1 MDVGHE
7 IIKQQL
13 FFRKELRERVYWF
26 IKLRWA
32 AAGAGLLGLGAAHLL
47 GLGLPIRVLLAVVFF
62 IILYNI
68 LFLFIGKRLES
79 IKPTEVYP
87 FEIFAHAQISLDL
100 FSLFLLIFFTGGLA
114 SPVLIFVIFHVILAG
129 ILLSPLSCYFY
140 ALVILAGLAGL
151 IALHHHRL
159 VPETTAWIG
168 EPLFFHSLQYPR
180 VLISYLTFAAGI
192 LIAAY
197 LITSVKMALRFKG
210 REVMKISRDLEI
222 SNTKLTSLYEMI
234 KEVDAHT
241 SLKDLL
247 DTATRNAAR
256 IMGVKA
262 CSIKLLDQDNK
273 YLRFASTYGLSEDY
287 LSKDSISVE
296 ESAVN
301 RQILEGSLYTIGNV
315 DEENRFQYPEDV
327 RKEGIASMLCLPLK
341 VEDRLLGV
349 FCVYSGEPYFFSEAD
364 VEFFSLM
371 TDLTALAIENLSR
384 QTARI
389 WFLNKAAHQLR
400 SPIGAVQSM
409 LKTISGGYLGGLEDQ
424 QKEVMD
430 RCEKRLAALQRLIN
444 DLLNLADKRHETGP
458 LRLQPVDPA
467 RVLNNLTPM
476 YQSQAEAKGLAIEFN
491 ISETLPAVAAREE
504 LLDDLF
510 TNLISNAV
518 KYTPSGGKIWVGLS
532 APSRDYVLFEVADT
546 GIGIPENDLSN
557 LFSEF
562 FRTEKAKALEE
573 GTGLGLVIVKEILDR
588 LGGKV
593 QVESKVGQGTKF
605 SCLLPAVR
613 PPDEAKPAANL

>member
-32 AAGAGLLGLGAAHLL
+32 AAGAGLLGVGAAHFLTPE
-47 GLGLPIRVLLAVVFF
+47 LPVRPLLAVVFF
-62 IILYNI
+62 IILYN
-68 LFLFIGKRLES
+68 LFFLVIGKRLES
-79 IKPTEVYP
+79 TKPTEVYP
-87 FEIFAHAQISLDL
+87 FELFAHAQISLDL
-100 FSLFLLIFFTGGLA
+100 FSLFLLIYGTGGLT
-114 SPVLIFVIFHVILAG
+114 SPLVIFVIFHVVLAG

-140 ALVILAGLAGL
+140 ALVILTALAGL
-151 IALHHHRL
+151 IALHHHNL
-159 VPETTAWIG
+159 VPKTTAWIG

-180 VLISYLTFAAGI
+180 VLIPYLTFAAGI

-197 LITSVKMALRFKG
+197 LITSVKVALRFKG

-222 SNTKLTSLYEMI
+222 SNAKLTSLYEMI

-262 CSIKLLDQDNK
+262 CSIKLLDRENK
-273 YLRFASTYGLSEDY
+273 YLRFASTYGLSQDY
-287 LSKDSISVE
+287 LSKDSISVS
-296 ESAVN
+296 ESAIN

-327 RKEGIASMLCLPLK
+327 RQEGIASMLCLPLK

-349 FCVYSGEPYFFSEAD
+349 FCVYSGETYFFSEDDAD
-364 VEFFSLM
+364 FFSLM

-384 QTARI
+384 QTART

-400 SPIGAVQSM
+400 SPISAVQSM
-409 LKTISGGYLGGLEDQ
+409 LKTISGGYLGNVVGQ
-424 QKEVMD
+424 QKDVIV
-430 RCEKRLAALQRLIN
+430 RCEKRLAVLQRLIN
-444 DLLNLADKRHETGP
+444 DLLNLAGKRHEAGP
-458 LRLQPVDPA
+458 LRLKPVDPVQ
-467 RVLNNLTPM
+467 VLNNLAPL
-476 YQSQAEAKGLAIEFN
+476 YQGQAATKGLKIEFL
-491 ISETLPAVAAREE
+491 IPEALPAVAARNE

-510 TNLISNAV
+510 TNLISNAI
-518 KYTPSGGKIWVGLS
+518 KYTPSGGRVVVGLS
-532 APSRDYVLFEVADT
+532 APSADHVLFEVADT
-546 GIGIPENDLSN
+546 GIGISESDLSS

-593 QVESKVGQGTKF
+593 RVESKIGQGTKF
-605 SCLLPAVR
+605 SCLLPVVR
-613 PPDEAKPAANL
+613 LPAAAKPTV

>member
-32 AAGAGLLGLGAAHLL
+32 AAGAGLLGVGAAYFWEP
-47 GLGLPIRVLLAVVFF
+47 GLPIRSLLPIVFF
-62 IILYNI
+62 ILLYN
-68 LFLFIGKRLES
+68 LFFLAIGKRLES
-79 IKPTEVYP
+79 TKPTEVYP
-87 FEIFAHAQISLDL
+87 FELFAHVQISLDL
-100 FSLFLLIFFTGGLA
+100 FSLFLIIYCTGGLA
-114 SPVLIFVIFHVILAG
+114 SPLLIFVIFHVVLAG
-129 ILLSPLSCYFY
+129 ILLSPRSCYFY
-140 ALVILAGLAGL
+140 ALVILAALAGL
-151 IALHHHRL
+151 IALHHHNL
-159 VPETTAWIG
+159 VPKLTAWIG
-168 EPLFFHSLQYPR
+168 ESLLFHSLRYPR
-180 VLISYLTFAAGI
+180 VFISYLTFAAGI

-197 LITSVKMALRFKG
+197 LITSVKVALRFKG

-222 SNTKLTSLYEMI
+222 SNAKLTSLYEMI

-262 CSIKLLDQDNK
+262 CSIKLLDQENK

-287 LSKDSISVE
+287 LSKDSISVR
-296 ESAVN
+296 ESAIN

-327 RKEGIASMLCLPLK
+327 RHEGIASMLCLPLK

-349 FCVYSGEPYFFSEAD
+349 FCVYSGETYFFSEAD
-364 VEFFSLM
+364 ADFFPLM

-384 QTARI
+384 QMART

-409 LKTISGGYLGGLEDQ
+409 LKTISGGYLGNVGDQ
-424 QKEVMD
+424 QKEVIV
-430 RCEKRLAALQRLIN
+430 RCERRLAVLQRLIN
-444 DLLNLADKRHETGP
+444 DLLNLAGKRHETGT

-467 RVLNNLTPM
+467 QVLNNLAPL
-476 YQSQAEAKGLAIEFN
+476 YESQAAAKGLTIEFKMP
-491 ISETLPAVAAREE
+491 EALPAVAARNE

-510 TNLISNAV
+510 TNLISNAI
-518 KYTPSGGKIWVGLS
+518 KYTPSGGRVVVGLS
-532 APSRDYVLFEVADT
+532 APSSDQVLFEVADT
-546 GIGIPENDLSN
+546 GIGIPESDLSS

-562 FRTEKAKALEE
+562 FRTEKAKASEEE

-593 QVESKVGQGTKF
+593 QIESKVGQGTKF
-605 SCLLPAVR
+605 SCLLPAA
-613 PPDEAKPAANL
+613 AKPTV